1 MIDSFRPLTTL
12 GVRGAST
19 VAGAE
24 GLRNGRWEGGMMPSQ
39 LKNLASMRT
48 DDEGIFMASV
58 WSVRFRAIELVA
70 EITVS
75 GFIEPVLEAAAGHSC
90 RRGRGQ
96 PSLNDL

>member
-75 GFIEPVLEAAAGHSC
+75 GFIEPVLKAAA
-90 RRGRGQ
+90 
-96 PSLNDL
+96 